1 MISRSRPSFT
11 FGDLAAGLRARED
24 GEARRA
30 LAASFGAFVGADDV
44 LLTPSGRAGLYAILR
59 AVDRARVVVPAYT
72 CNAVVEAARL
82 AGKVVEFV
90 EVESDGFN
98 VDPAALGPSLGPDA
112 VFVATHQFGIPCD
125 IARTVDVCRER
136 GAMVVE
142 DCAASL
148 GTTVGGRQTGTFG
161 DAAFYSFDMSK
172 LITVPA
178 KGGAVVV
185 RDPALAAEVRAAHAA
200 SVSPMPSLLRA
211 RFFAMGA
218 ALRAL
223 QEPHAYRAFH
233 SVRFERKG
241 TFTAEAPLGEVTRG
255 VFYRYD
261 LTDGQ
266 AVVASRQLARV
277 GDIIAERRRLYAEYE
292 RRLRAARSFDTPPP
306 DALGEWAPIRF
317 PIRVRGDKLAFYR
330 AAARRGVDFAFS
342 FTFIEAPRRFA
353 AAHRLADAVL
363 DLPFYPGL
371 TRREVDHVVETLL
384 AVDEAF
390 TRAAARA
397 SVTHGDSPC

>member
-11 FGDLAAGLRARED
+11 VADLAAGLRARED
-24 GEARRA
+24 GAAKRA
-30 LAASFGAFVGADDV
+30 LAASLGAFVGV
-44 LLTPSGRAGLYAILR
+44 EHVTLTPSGRAGLFALLR
-59 AVDRARVVVPAYT
+59 AVDRPRVVVPAYT

-82 AGKVVEFV
+82 AGKTVEFV
-90 EVESDGFN
+90 EVEADGFN
-98 VDPAALGPSLGPDA
+98 VDPGALAPALGGDA

-125 IARTVDVCRER
+125 IERTVEVCRAR

-185 RDPALAAEVRAAHAA
+185 RDPALAAEVRAVHAA
-200 SVSPMPSLLRA
+200 SVSPMPAGVRA

-218 ALRAL
+218 TLRAL

-233 SVRFERKG
+233 TLRFERAG
-241 TFTAEAPLGEVTRG
+241 TFTAEAPLGEVRRG
-255 VFYRYD
+255 PFYRYD
-261 LTDGQ
+261 LSDAQ
-266 AVVASRQLARV
+266 AVVAARQLARV
-277 GDIIAERRRLYAEYE
+277 TDIISERRRLYAEYG
-292 RRLRAARSFDTPPP
+292 RRLRGARSFVTPPP
-306 DALGEWAPIRF
+306 DERGEWAPIRF

-330 AAARRGVDFAFS
+330 ACARRGVDFAFS

-353 AAHRLADAVL
+353 IAHGLADAVL

-371 TRREVDHVVETLL
+371 TRREVDHVVDTLM
-384 AVDEAF
+384 AVDGAF
-390 TRAAARA
+390 TRDGARA
-397 SVTHGDSPC
+397 SVTHGESAC